1 MTQPKGTPRYIFMA
15 KCTAVGGGNS
25 TLVPEKPDEEI
36 ATSIVVNGNAE
47 FVVNDQY
54 LVEIRRR

>member
-1 MTQPKGTPRYIFMA
+1 MTQPKGTPRYEFIA
-15 KCTAVGGGNS
+15 KCTSIGGGNS

-36 ATSIVVNGNAE
+36 ATSIVLNGNAE

-54 LVEIRRR
+54 IVTIRRR